1 MTLSELWL
9 MIDIISKTR
18 VWVEP
23 QGLADAAKQTWD
35 KEVIRGKVLEGGRET
50 ERETERRGRE

>member
-1 MTLSELWL
+1 MT
-9 MIDIISKTR
+9 DIISKTR

-35 KEVIRGKVLEGGRET
+35 KEVIRGKVLGGGERQRE
-50 ERETERRGRE
+50 EEENEKRNPSH